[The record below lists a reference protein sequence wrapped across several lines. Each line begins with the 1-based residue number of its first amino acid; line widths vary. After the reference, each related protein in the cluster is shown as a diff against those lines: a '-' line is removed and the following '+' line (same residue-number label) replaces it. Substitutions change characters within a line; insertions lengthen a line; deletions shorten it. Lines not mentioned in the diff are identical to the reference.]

1 MNVSPFSNI
10 IKVRR
15 VFIDGDAVFLNETVI
30 GELAETDDSS
40 NIDNSK
46 RTFECL
52 FFFESIEQK
61 FMKIEDHLKSLI
73 SPSHWFI
80 DWQTI
85 LQMILWI
92 TESQSL
98 KNNSSIRILLLTN
111 KSVTQHYSDT
121 FNANKVFDTSMV
133 SCSRFVTDNNFQ
145 WKFEVRNFYMQCSY
159 LTHWAIK
166 INRLYG
172 FGVPKFIKS
181 LRIRRSYWAL
191 WLREFK

>member
-111 KSVTQHYSDT
+111 KPVTQHYSDT

-181 LRIRRSYWAL
+181 FRIRRSYWAL

>member
-1 MNVSPFSNI
+1 MNVSAFSNI

-15 VFIDGDAVFLNETVI
+15 VFIEGDAVFLNEKVI

-80 DWQTI
+80 DWQAI

-111 KSVTQHYSDT
+111 KPVTQHYSDT

>member
-1 MNVSPFSNI
+1 MNVSAFSNI

-15 VFIDGDAVFLNETVI
+15 VFIEGDAVFLNKTVI
-30 GELAETDDSS
+30 GELAEIDDSS

-61 FMKIEDHLKSLI
+61 FMKIEDHLKRLI

-80 DWQTI
+80 DWQAI

-98 KNNSSIRILLLTN
+98 KNNSSMRILLLTN
-111 KSVTQHYSDT
+111 KPVTQHYSDT

-133 SCSRFVTDNNFQ
+133 SCSRFVTDNKFQ
-145 WKFEVRNFYMQCSY
+145 REFEVRTFY
-159 LTHWAIK
+159 LNHWAIK

-172 FGVPKFIKS
+172 FGVPKFIES

-191 WLREFK
+191 WLCEFK

>member
-1 MNVSPFSNI
+1 MNVSAFSNI
-10 IKVRR
+10 IKVRK
-15 VFIDGDAVFLNETVI
+15 VFIEGDAVFLNKTVI
-30 GELAETDDSS
+30 GELAEIDDSS

-61 FMKIEDHLKSLI
+61 FMKIEDHLKRLI

-80 DWQTI
+80 DWQAI

-98 KNNSSIRILLLTN
+98 KNNSSMRILLLTN
-111 KSVTQHYSDT
+111 KPVTQHYSDT

-133 SCSRFVTDNNFQ
+133 SCSRFVTDNKFQ
-145 WKFEVRNFYMQCSY
+145 REFEVRTFYMQCSY
-159 LTHWAIK
+159 LNHWAIK

-172 FGVPKFIKS
+172 FGVPKFIES

-191 WLREFK
+191 WLCEFK

>member
-1 MNVSPFSNI
+1 
-10 IKVRR
+10 
-15 VFIDGDAVFLNETVI
+15 
-30 GELAETDDSS
+30 
-40 NIDNSK
+40 
-46 RTFECL
+46 
-52 FFFESIEQK
+52 
-61 FMKIEDHLKSLI
+61 MKIEDHLKSLI

-111 KSVTQHYSDT
+111 KPVTQHYSDT

-133 SCSRFVTDNNFQ
+133 SCSRFVTD
-145 WKFEVRNFYMQCSY
+145 KVRTFYMQCSY

-166 INRLYG
+166 LNRLYG
-172 FGVPKFIKS
+172 FGVPKFIES

-191 WLREFK
+191 WLCEFK